1 MQAAFDWGSPRPA
14 EWAGPKERIVTRVPV
29 SLADGLR
36 RRAAEEGVSMSTL
49 VNRLLAGA
57 VDVEEDLV
65 VSAAS
70 WPNAVDYL
78 IGS

>member
-14 EWAGPKERIVTRVPV
+14 DWAGPKERIVTRIPV
-29 SLADGLR
+29 YLADNLR
-36 RRAAEEGVSMSTL
+36 RRAAEEGISLSTL

-57 VDVEEDLV
+57 ADVEEEVV